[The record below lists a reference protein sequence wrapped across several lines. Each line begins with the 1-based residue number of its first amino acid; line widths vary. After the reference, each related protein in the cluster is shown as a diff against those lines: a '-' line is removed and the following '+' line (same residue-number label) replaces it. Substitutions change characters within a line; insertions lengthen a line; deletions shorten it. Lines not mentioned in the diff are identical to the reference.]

1 MPNGRTARR
10 KRIGRAAPALALL
23 FLLSCAAPGRAQT
36 GFPGTAGGED
46 GPIRIQADSGIE
58 WQQNRRLYIARGNAV
73 AARGDNEVRADTL
86 IAYYREKQGDKTDP
100 QTGANAGPASGLAGE
115 GGGGT
120 EIFRVEAVGNVVL
133 KHAASTVTGQRA
145 VYDIDQGIA
154 VVTGG
159 NLKLTTASDVVT
171 ARDSLEWHDGGH
183 IAVARGD
190 AVATRSG
197 KTIKADILTAYM
209 PKSPQPQPK
218 SATRAGSAEKSAA
231 PRGLGAQG
239 GATGGGKEG
248 AGRLSR
254 VDAQGNVVITDAMN
268 TGRGDYGVY
277 NGDTGIATLIGN
289 VVIQRGANVIRGQ
302 RGVMDLNNNIARL
315 MPGGGPGEGNQR
327 VQGLFIRDQTV
338 PGVAPAGSRKQP

>member
-1 MPNGRTARR
+1 MPNGGTATRS
-10 KRIGRAAPALALL
+10 RIGRAAPALVLL
-23 FLLSCAAPGRAQT
+23 VLLSCAAPGQAQT
-36 GFPGTAGGED
+36 GFPGAGGEE
-46 GPIRIQADSGIE
+46 GPIRIQADAGIE

-73 AARGDNEVRADTL
+73 AARGDNEVRADML
-86 IAYYREKQGDKTDP
+86 IAYYRDKRGDRPNP
-100 QTGANAGPASGLAGE
+100 QTAANAGLAGE

-159 NLKLTTASDVVT
+159 NLRLTTASDVVT
-171 ARDSLEWHDGGH
+171 ARDSLEWYDTRQV
-183 IAVARGD
+183 AVARGD
-190 AVATRSG
+190 AVATRAG
-197 KTIKADILTAYM
+197 KTIKADILTAHM
-209 PKSPQPQPK
+209 QKSSPPRSQGTTQ
-218 SATRAGSAEKSAA
+218 AGSAGKKSVA
-231 PRGLGAQG
+231 PAGPGAQG
-239 GATGGGKEG
+239 SAGGGGKEG
-248 AGRLSR
+248 ESRLSR
-254 VDAQGNVVITDAMN
+254 VDAQGNVVITDALN

-277 NGDTGIATLIGN
+277 NGATGIATLIGN

-327 VQGLFIRDQTV
+327 VQGLFVRDPTV
-338 PGVAPAGSRKQP
+338 PGITPAGDRRQP